1 MLLMINV
8 DNVSGEVIPYLIESA
23 IERGASNVHVVPAL
37 TKKGRPE
44 FLLFVD
50 VEESK
55 LEPVIGF
62 ILAELGSLGYRIIR
76 DEHIPSDYVV
86 EKVKLN
92 LSSLGISFD
101 REVTIKVIRRKD
113 KTILT
118 ANVEYEDLQSIAE
131 ELEKQHVNLPMMK
144 LKSMIESNFLKKSFD
159 KANKKLKSQS
169 RRL

>member
-1 MLLMINV
+1 MINV

>member
-1 MLLMINV
+1 M
-8 DNVSGEVIPYLIESA
+8 
-23 IERGASNVHVVPAL
+23 
-37 TKKGRPE
+37 
-44 FLLFVD
+44 
-50 VEESK
+50 
-55 LEPVIGF
+55 IGF